1 MFVSQVLD
9 KIQYPVAASMVANCL
24 LIVSFTLLAPLPFLP
39 LEPSFTMMMVCA
51 CLCGIGYAISNVGSF
66 TRAQKAAQR
75 VGFAADLD
83 TYIMISG
90 INSLL
95 CFTTYFGKSFAIF
108 LCCIC
113 FCVKN

>member
-1 MFVSQVLD
+1 MDYQVYLETWEKKAIRELKD
-9 KIQYPVAASMVANCL
+9 KMDYPVVASLVANCL
-24 LIVSFTLLAPLPFLP
+24 LIVSFTLLAPLPFPP
-39 LEPSFTMMMVCA
+39 LQPSFAMMMVCA

-90 INSLL
+90 DQ
-95 CFTTYFGKSFAIF
+95 
-108 LCCIC
+108 IC
-113 FCVKN
+113 Y